1 MKKITYLIPDKH
13 ARPVLILNQFP
24 YFSIGEIHSE
34 VEVAH
39 PKLKK
44 KKKKGEKKNRQG
56 QRLCV
61 SSFP

>member
-24 YFSIGEIHSE
+24 YFSIEEIHSE

-44 KKKKGEKKNRQG
+44 KKKKREKRKTDRDKG
-56 QRLCV
+56 YA
-61 SSFP
+61 

>member
-13 ARPVLILNQFP
+13 ASPVLILNQFP
-24 YFSIGEIHSE
+24 YFSIREIHSE

-44 KKKKGEKKNRQG
+44 KKKKREKRKTDRDKG
-56 QRLCV
+56 YV
-61 SSFP
+61 